1 MQTMSQKITTI
12 RGLTLRKHIPFNVP
26 EIQDITD
33 VLPKHS
39 IKTWGRLAF
48 TDIKRIVV
56 HHMASEAPLRNQALY
71 HVNAHN
77 WAGIAY
83 KLCISDGVLYQT
95 NDLLSYT
102 THAKGAN
109 TDSIG
114 ISVKADLSKRSM
126 TDNERQLLYAGILT
140 LLGIWP
146 NATIVGHNEVSAT
159 SCPCTDM
166 NRIRNDIELLEKKI
180 AEQEDY
186 AGSIPAECVRCY
198 AIKER
203 VNELGVRLN
212 DPKWGEAAKM
222 KLEWLYP
229 VMDAVVGEKTPKG
242 VVNRVKDL
250 YNTAIG
256 TGIYSSE
263 GVRKL
268 LLFEPLMKER
278 GLL

>member
-1 MQTMSQKITTI
+1 MS
-12 RGLTLRKHIPFNVP
+12 
-26 EIQDITD
+26 
-33 VLPKHS
+33 
-39 IKTWGRLAF
+39 F

-71 HVNAHN
+71 HVNSHH
-77 WAGIAY
+77 WPGIAY
-83 KLCISDGVLYQT
+83 KLCVSDGVLYQT

-114 ISVKADLSKRSM
+114 IAVKADLSKRPM
-126 TDNERQLLYAGILT
+126 TETERQLLYAGILT
-140 LLGIWP
+140 LLEIWP
-146 NATIVGHNEVSAT
+146 NAAIVGHNEVSAT

-166 NRIRNDIELLEKKI
+166 KVIRSDIELLKKKI

-186 AGSIPAECVRCY
+186 AGSVSAECVRCY

-203 VNELGVRLN
+203 VNELGSRLK
-212 DPKWGEAAKM
+212 DPKWGEAAEM

-229 VMDAVVGEKTPKG
+229 VIDVVGGDKTPLG
-242 VVNRVKDL
+242 VVNRVLEIYK
-250 YNTAIG
+250 TAMG
-256 TGIYSSE
+256 SGVYSSE

-268 LLFEPLMKER
+268 LLFEPLMNER